1 MTTFYIYRLKIEESL
16 WGFQDQ
22 NLDRRRVILSAI
34 REKPSFQ
41 SNRGTTCWRIGNVQE
56 YHDNDAVIFAF
67 GKITQATRGNYN
79 DSSGEFV
86 EELSPETSYTHVA
99 VDLQLQICA
108 IAHKSNIFPRIKNT
122 AKMLEQVLQ
131 QAMTFSEE
139 LLTIKLKRIDIPS
152 DFLSQIEDAI
162 NIYDFEMTFS
172 LPNPFDVDRQF
183 QKPMEELLR
192 EAKGEE
198 GRVSIKASNK
208 KKLNPHLIKRLTKS
222 AVSSGNTVKAR
233 IRSLHDSKPA
243 IIQSNNKPLVIKHLY
258 NTVDIDWKA
267 LLDRIRKAY
276 HDIRHSE

>member
-1 MTTFYIYRLKIEESL
+1 MATFYIYKLTIEESIR
-16 WGFQDQ
+16 GFQD
-22 NLDRRRVILSAI
+22 LDRRKVILSAI
-34 REKPSFQ
+34 GERPSFR
-41 SNRGTTCWRIGNVQE
+41 SNRGTTWRIGNVQE
-56 YHDNDAVIFAF
+56 YHDDNAITFSF

-79 DSSGEFV
+79 DYSGEFV
-86 EELSPETSYTHVA
+86 EEPSPETSYTPV
-99 VDLQLQICA
+99 VIDLQLQICA
-108 IAHKSNIFPRIKNT
+108 IAYKSNIFPRIKNT

-131 QAMTFSEE
+131 HATIFSE
-139 LLTIKLKRIDIPS
+139 TSSIIKLKRIDIPS
-152 DFLSQIEDAI
+152 DFLSQIEDAV

-208 KKLNPHLIKRLTKS
+208 KKLNPNLIKKLTKS

-243 IIQSNNKPLVIKHLY
+243 IIQSSNNPFIVKYVYK
-258 NTVDIDWKA
+258 TADIDWKA
-267 LLDRIRKAY
+267 LLKKIRKAY